1 MTNSRGRPPHKD
13 KLTPAEWRT
22 ADAVRHGLS
31 NQQIAN
37 LENISL
43 DGVKYHVANA
53 IAKLNLKNRKA
64 LKNWVGAPVDS
75 PLSKE
80 VTTMK
85 QQFKVIGLGQVSRS
99 VKNIVESERWYRDV
113 LGLTHLYT
121 FGTMAFF
128 DCSGTRL
135 MLSEKEEVQSAES
148 ILYLRVSNII
158 VAYEKMKELGITFV
172 SAPHMIHKH
181 EDGTEEWMAFFDDLE
196 NRPLAIMSSES
207 KT

>member
-1 MTNSRGRPPHKD
+1 MTKPRGRPPHKD

-31 NQQIAN
+31 NQQIAD
-37 LENISL
+37 LEKISL

-64 LKNWVGAPVDS
+64 LKHWTGSPVDS
-75 PLSKE
+75 VLNIKE
-80 VTTMK
+80 ISMK
-85 QQFKVIGLGQVSRS
+85 QEFNIIGLGQVSRT
-99 VKNIVESERWYRDV
+99 VKNIEESACWYRDV

-128 DCSGTRL
+128 DCDGTRL

-148 ILYLRVSNII
+148 ILYLRVSNIM
-158 VAYEKMKELGITFV
+158 VAYEKMKELGISFV

-196 NRPLAIMSSES
+196 SRPLAIMSSES